1 MVKRNMYINIADK
14 HGPDLWTHQQYVS
27 HTSSVEP
34 EDIMGNQ
41 HRIRLD
47 MTEEK

>member
-1 MVKRNMYINIADK
+1 MDPSTVCE
-14 HGPDLWTHQQYVS
+14 S

-41 HRIRLD
+41 HRIKLD
-47 MTEEK
+47 MTEE